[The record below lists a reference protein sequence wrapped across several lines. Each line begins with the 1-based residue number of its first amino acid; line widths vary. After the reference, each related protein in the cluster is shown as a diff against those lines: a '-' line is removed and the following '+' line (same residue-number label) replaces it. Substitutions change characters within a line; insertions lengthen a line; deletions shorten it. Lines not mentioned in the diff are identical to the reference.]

1 MSIEKIN
8 KVDFSADDI
17 RDFSKKKYG
26 TIKNLA
32 DAMGISSP
40 HLHAYLSGKRE
51 FGASFKMKLH
61 EVGFFEY
68 LLPSETPEEA
78 SKQSLLNKVPSNVNG
93 KNELNI
99 DINGAIELS
108 NTPAPRLAQLMG
120 VSAATLDTWRQ
131 GTATPT
137 VEELSRLF
145 NQVVALALSSRH
157 TATTPEAENP
167 PAQATA

>member
-1 MSIEKIN
+1 
-8 KVDFSADDI
+8 
-17 RDFSKKKYG
+17 
-26 TIKNLA
+26 
-32 DAMGISSP
+32 
-40 HLHAYLSGKRE
+40 
-51 FGASFKMKLH
+51 MKLH